1 MNYFSPIV
9 PASLSDEDRSVDL
22 VVAVPSA
29 DNDDDAKR
37 FWSPSSCSSH
47 LSIPP
52 HSATEP
58 VAAPVPSSTLSHLLV
73 KDDIEHPNQR
83 GASHFFATDHA
94 TNKTVDAA
102 AVPTTLTKL
111 EETPSIAT
119 RTTQNTSDPE
129 NPNSSKDASSSG
141 TQTLDST
148 SVEDDDEEVQRCCRP
163 STTQSSYHAIHALF
177 RHAHGTLRK
186 TVYSRLSNA
195 LLVILYTNRC
205 QILWQ
210 TWHLVT
216 TLMIAGTHLLSVCQ
230 ASFMEGTESTV

>member
-1 MNYFSPIV
+1 MNCFSPIV

-22 VVAVPSA
+22 VVPSA
-29 DNDDDAKR
+29 DNDDDATR

-52 HSATEP
+52 RSAAEL

-73 KDDIEHPNQR
+73 KDDIEHPHQP
-83 GASHFFATDHA
+83 GA
-94 TNKTVDAA
+94 TVDAA
-102 AVPTTLTKL
+102 AVPTLTKL

-141 TQTLDST
+141 TQTLDTT
-148 SVEDDDEEVQRCCRP
+148 SVEDDDEEVQRCHP

-177 RHAHGTLRK
+177 RQAHGTLQK
-186 TVYSRLSNA
+186 TVYSRFSNA

-216 TLMIAGTHLLSVCQ
+216 TLMIAGTHLLSV
-230 ASFMEGTESTV
+230 